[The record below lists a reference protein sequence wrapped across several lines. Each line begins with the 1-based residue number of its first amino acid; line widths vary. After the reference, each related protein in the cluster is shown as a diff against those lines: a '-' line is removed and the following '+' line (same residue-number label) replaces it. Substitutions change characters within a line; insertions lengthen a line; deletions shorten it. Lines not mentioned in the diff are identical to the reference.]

1 MSRAVD
7 VKARQGLVAQYRTR
21 KPDAPPGSRDPKDQ
35 LPAPDWLWQM
45 VDAIVERCATE
56 PDHGIGY
63 ATRAIAWCEKGDP
76 QSRSDQLR
84 RVIADWPGDRPRMI
98 QRFLEAAE
106 KTNAGRKV
114 PRRTP
119 DFAATATAFFRAV
132 DDAGPSKDPRP
143 ALATLLEET
152 YRHGKERRT

>member
-1 MSRAVD
+1 MRPVD
-7 VKARQGLVAQYRTR
+7 LPARQGLVAQYRTR

-35 LPAPDWLWQM
+35 LPAPDWLWLV
-45 VDAIVERCATE
+45 VDAIVERCTTE

-63 ATRAIAWCEKGDP
+63 AVRAIAWCQKGDP

-84 RVIADWPGDRPRMI
+84 RVIADWPGERARMI

-114 PRRTP
+114 PRPAP
-119 DFAATATAFFRAV
+119 DFATQAATFWTAFAFQSGV
-132 DDAGPSKDPRP
+132 DPRP
-143 ALATLLEET
+143 ALAALLAEAH
-152 YRHGKERRT
+152 RAGKGRRT